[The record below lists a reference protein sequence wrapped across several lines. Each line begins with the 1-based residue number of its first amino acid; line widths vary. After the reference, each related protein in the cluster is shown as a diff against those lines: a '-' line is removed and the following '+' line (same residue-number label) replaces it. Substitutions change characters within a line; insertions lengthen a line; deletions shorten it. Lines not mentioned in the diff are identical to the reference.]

1 MTTQELADQYVEMI
15 RAGRSPEI
23 YDQFYSSEIICK
35 EPEHAAAMGIPILT
49 TGIAAV
55 RDKSKARMETIA
67 ESHGAYCTEPVV
79 SGDYFSVAMGRE
91 VTFKNGDRRKFD
103 EIAVFG
109 VKNNKIVSE
118 TFFY

>member
-1 MTTQELADQYVEMI
+1 MTTKEIANQYVEMI

-23 YDQFYSSEIICK
+23 YEQLYSNEIICR
-35 EPEHAAAMGIPILT
+35 EPEHAAAMGIPTLT
-49 TGIAAV
+49 TGINAV
-55 RDKSKARMETIA
+55 LAKSKARMETIA
-67 ESHGAYCTEPVV
+67 ESHGAYCTDPIV

-91 VTFKNGDRRKFD
+91 VTFKNRDRRKFD

-109 VKNNKIVSE
+109 IKNDKIVSE